1 MAAGTNTRTV
11 EVVRRELES
20 EREQLAD
27 AADDLRESVSKA
39 TDITGKLKANLP
51 AVTAGALALGFL
63 VAGGVGA
70 TARLIFRRGR
80 EGETKATL
88 GRFRLVDRD

>member
-1 MAAGTNTRTV
+1 MAGSNTRTL
-11 EVVRRELES
+11 EDVRRDIES

-27 AADDLRESVSKA
+27 AADNLRDSIGEA
-39 TDITGKLKANLP
+39 TDIGGKLRSNLP
-51 AVTAGALALGFL
+51 VVAAGALGIGFL
-63 VAGGVGA
+63 LAGGVGA

-80 EGETKATL
+80 EGETKAKL

>member
-1 MAAGTNTRTV
+1 MAGSNSRSVAD
-11 EVVRRELES
+11 VRRDIEV

-27 AADDLRESVSKA
+27 AAENLRESIGEA
-39 TDITGKLKANLP
+39 TDVGGKLRANLP
-51 AVTAGALALGFL
+51 AAAAGALALGFVL
-63 VAGGVGA
+63 AGGIGA

-80 EGETKATL
+80 EGETKAKL